1 MSRHGKMSPRDNN
14 NEREQSTMKPIRPN
28 RFATLFAAS
37 LALAVAAHAA
47 DYHWTGAAGDNLWS
61 SAGNWNDSTGNPAAA
76 APTPGTAYTYNFGQ
90 QKAGGP
96 KISWGDGL
104 VVTQDMAVVIGSALA
119 LNPPTTDG
127 ESITFVTAN
136 GGSMKFGGESGIYL

>member
-1 MSRHGKMSPRDNN
+1 
-14 NEREQSTMKPIRPN
+14 MKRLLMTIG
-28 RFATLFAAS
+28 AAGMMILGAS
-37 LALAVAAHAA
+37 AA
-47 DYHWTGAAGDNLWS
+47 DYHWTGAAGDHLWS
-61 SAGNWNDSTGNPAAA
+61 NATNWNDSAGNPAAA

-90 QKAGGP
+90 QMANGP

-127 ESITFVTAN
+127 NAPSMPATATTTLARAN
-136 GGSMKFGGESGIYL
+136 SSA